1 MSGDPLPPFVRSDPD
16 DPASCLVLVKVVPGA
31 RRDGIAGPLG
41 DRLKVRVSAPP
52 EGGRANAAVCAL
64 IAAAVGARGTAAG
77 VRQGQSKPE
86 KTIRV
91 EGVTAAAAAARLCR
105 F

>member
-41 DRLKVRVSAPP
+41 GRLKVRVSAPP

-64 IAAAVGARGTAAG
+64 IAAAVGARASAAG
-77 VRQGQSKPE
+77 VRQGQSNPE

-91 EGVTAAAAAARLCR
+91 QGVTAASAAARFCR